1 MYKEA
6 VSLPVDSWEDE
17 VVTGI
22 IEELDDTPRS
32 GFHKE
37 PDQFLLPAG
46 IVTVVLSLVVALI
59 LFFGL
64 VIRKKDPESG
74 FAKWWKEFLNFRKIW
89 IAGIM
94 KFVYIFGSLLCIF
107 GGIAL
112 MIYGFWEGRE
122 PGIMILV
129 GLGTMIVGPI
139 SLRLTFEMT
148 MLFVG
153 LWENTADIRGAVVG
167 ARQRVEEKRAAVLAK
182 AEAKP
187 EPKPEEP
194 KPEA

>member
-17 VVTGI
+17 VTGI
-22 IEELDDTPRS
+22 IEEIDDTPRS
-32 GFHKE
+32 GYNKGS
-37 PDQFLLPAG
+37 DQFLLPAG
-46 IVTVVLSLVVALI
+46 IVTVVLSLVIALI

-112 MIYGFWEGRE
+112 MIYGFWEGHE
-122 PGIMILV
+122 PGVMILV
-129 GLGTMIVGPI
+129 GLGVMIVGPI
-139 SLRLTFEMT
+139 LLRLTFEMT

-153 LWENTADIRGAVVG
+153 VWENTANIRGAVVG

-182 AEAKP
+182 AEVKS

>member
-1 MYKEA
+1 M
-6 VSLPVDSWEDE
+6 
-17 VVTGI
+17 
-22 IEELDDTPRS
+22 
-32 GFHKE
+32 
-37 PDQFLLPAG
+37 LPAG
-46 IVTVVLSLVVALI
+46 IVTVVLSLVIALI

-107 GGIAL
+107 GSIAL

-122 PGIMILV
+122 PGVMILV
-129 GLGTMIVGPI
+129 GLGVMIVGPI
-139 SLRLTFEMT
+139 LLRLTFEMT
-148 MLFVG
+148 MLFVSV
-153 LWENTADIRGAVVG
+153 WDNTADIRGAVVG

-187 EPKPEEP
+187 EPKPE
-194 KPEA
+194 A

>member
-1 MYKEA
+1 MYKRE
-6 VSLPVDSWEDE
+6 VSLPVSSWEDE
-17 VVTGI
+17 VTGI
-22 IEELDDTPRS
+22 IEELDDTPSR
-32 GFHKE
+32 GFNKE
-37 PDQFLLPAG
+37 PEQFLLPAG
-46 IVTVVLSLVVALI
+46 IVTVALSLVIAFI
-59 LFFGL
+59 IFFGL
-64 VIRKKDPESG
+64 IIRKKDPESR

-94 KFVYIFGSLLCIF
+94 KFLYVFGSLLFIF

-112 MIYGFWEGRE
+112 MIYAIWEGRE
-122 PGIMILV
+122 QGIMFLV
-129 GLGTMIVGPI
+129 GLGVMIIGPI
-139 SLRLTFEMT
+139 LLRLTFETT

-167 ARQRVEEKRAAVLAK
+167 AKQRVEEKKAVALVK

-187 EPKPEEP
+187 ESKQEEL

>member
-6 VSLPVDSWEDE
+6 VSMPVSSWEDE

-22 IEELDDTPRS
+22 IEELDDTPRR
-32 GFHKE
+32 GFNKE

-64 VIRKKDPESG
+64 VVRKKDPESG

-94 KFVYIFGSLLCIF
+94 KFIYIFGSLLCIF

-112 MIYGFWEGRE
+112 MIYALWEGRE
-122 PGIMILV
+122 PGVMILV
-129 GLGTMIVGPI
+129 GLGVMIVGPI

-153 LWENTADIRGAVVG
+153 VWENTADIRGAVVG

-182 AEAKP
+182 AEVKP

>member
-17 VVTGI
+17 VTGI
-22 IEELDDTPRS
+22 IEEIDDTPRS
-32 GFHKE
+32 GYNKGS
-37 PDQFLLPAG
+37 DQFLLPAG
-46 IVTVVLSLVVALI
+46 IVTVVLSLVIALI

-112 MIYGFWEGRE
+112 MIYGFWEGHE
-122 PGIMILV
+122 PGVMILV
-129 GLGTMIVGPI
+129 GLGVMIVGPI
-139 SLRLTFEMT
+139 LLRLTFEMT

-153 LWENTADIRGAVVG
+153 VWENTANIRGAVVG

-182 AEAKP
+182 AEVKP

>member
-17 VVTGI
+17 VTGI
-22 IEELDDTPRS
+22 IEEIDDTPRS
-32 GFHKE
+32 GYNKE

-94 KFVYIFGSLLCIF
+94 KFVYISGSLLCIF

-122 PGIMILV
+122 PGVMILV
-129 GLGTMIVGPI
+129 GLGMMIVGPI

-153 LWENTADIRGAVVG
+153 IWENTANIRGAVVG

-182 AEAKP
+182 AEVKP
-187 EPKPEEP
+187 EPKPE
-194 KPEA
+194 A

>member
-17 VVTGI
+17 VTGI
-22 IEELDDTPRS
+22 IEEIDDTPRS
-32 GFHKE
+32 GYNKE

-122 PGIMILV
+122 PGVMILV
-129 GLGTMIVGPI
+129 GLGVMIVGPI
-139 SLRLTFEMT
+139 LLRLTFEMT
-148 MLFVG
+148 MLFVSV
-153 LWENTADIRGAVVG
+153 WENTADIRGAVVG

-182 AEAKP
+182 AEVKP
-187 EPKPEEP
+187 EPKPE
-194 KPEA
+194 A

>member
-17 VVTGI
+17 VTGI
-22 IEELDDTPRS
+22 IEEIDDTPRS
-32 GFHKE
+32 GYNKE

-46 IVTVVLSLVVALI
+46 IVTVALSLVVASI

-64 VIRKKDPESG
+64 VARKKDPESG

-122 PGIMILV
+122 PGVMILA
-129 GLGTMIVGPI
+129 GLGVMIVGPI
-139 SLRLTFEMT
+139 MLRLSFEMT

-153 LWENTADIRGAVVG
+153 VWENTADIRGAVAG

-182 AEAKP
+182 AEVKP
-187 EPKPEEP
+187 EPKPE
-194 KPEA
+194 A

>member
-17 VVTGI
+17 VTGI
-22 IEELDDTPRS
+22 IEEIDDTPRS
-32 GFHKE
+32 GYNKE
-37 PDQFLLPAG
+37 SNQFLLPAG

-122 PGIMILV
+122 PGVMILV
-129 GLGTMIVGPI
+129 GLGVMIVGPI
-139 SLRLTFEMT
+139 LLRLTFEMT
-148 MLFVG
+148 MLFVSV
-153 LWENTADIRGAVVG
+153 WENTADIRGAVVG

-182 AEAKP
+182 AEVKP
-187 EPKPEEP
+187 EPKPE
-194 KPEA
+194 A

>member
-17 VVTGI
+17 VTGI
-22 IEELDDTPRS
+22 IEEIDDTPRS
-32 GFHKE
+32 GYNKE
-37 PDQFLLPAG
+37 SNQFLLPAG
-46 IVTVVLSLVVALI
+46 IVTAVLSLVVALI

-122 PGIMILV
+122 PGVMILV
-129 GLGTMIVGPI
+129 GLGVMIVGPI
-139 SLRLTFEMT
+139 LLRLTFEMT
-148 MLFVG
+148 MLFVSV
-153 LWENTADIRGAVVG
+153 WENTADIRGAVVG
-167 ARQRVEEKRAAVLAK
+167 ARQRVEEKRAAALAK
-182 AEAKP
+182 AEVKP
-187 EPKPEEP
+187 EPKPE
-194 KPEA
+194 A

>member
-17 VVTGI
+17 VTGI
-22 IEELDDTPRS
+22 IEEIDDTPRS
-32 GFHKE
+32 GYNKE
-37 PDQFLLPAG
+37 PNQFLLPAG
-46 IVTVVLSLVVALI
+46 IVTAVLSLVVALI

-122 PGIMILV
+122 PGVMILV
-129 GLGTMIVGPI
+129 GLGVMIVGPI
-139 SLRLTFEMT
+139 LLRLTFEMT
-148 MLFVG
+148 MLFVSV
-153 LWENTADIRGAVVG
+153 WENTADIRGAVVG

-182 AEAKP
+182 AEVKP
-187 EPKPEEP
+187 EPKPE
-194 KPEA
+194 A

>member
-17 VVTGI
+17 VTGI
-22 IEELDDTPRS
+22 IEEIDDTPRS
-32 GFHKE
+32 GYNKE
-37 PDQFLLPAG
+37 SNQFLLPAG
-46 IVTVVLSLVVALI
+46 IVTAVLSLVVALI

-122 PGIMILV
+122 PGVMILV
-129 GLGTMIVGPI
+129 GLGVMIVGPI
-139 SLRLTFEMT
+139 LLRLTFEMT
-148 MLFVG
+148 MLFVSV
-153 LWENTADIRGAVVG
+153 WENTADIRGAVVG

-182 AEAKP
+182 AEVKP
-187 EPKPEEP
+187 EPKPE
-194 KPEA
+194 A

>member
-17 VVTGI
+17 VTGI
-22 IEELDDTPRS
+22 IEEIDDTPRS
-32 GFHKE
+32 GYNKE
-37 PDQFLLPAG
+37 PNQFLLPAG
-46 IVTVVLSLVVALI
+46 IVTAVLSLVVALI

-122 PGIMILV
+122 PGVMILV
-129 GLGTMIVGPI
+129 GLGVMIVGPI
-139 SLRLTFEMT
+139 LLRLTFEMT
-148 MLFVG
+148 MLFVSV
-153 LWENTADIRGAVVG
+153 WENTADIRGAVVG
-167 ARQRVEEKRAAVLAK
+167 TRQRVEEKRAAVLAK
-182 AEAKP
+182 AEVKP
-187 EPKPEEP
+187 EPKPE
-194 KPEA
+194 A

>member
-1 MYKEA
+1 MYKQE
-6 VSLPVDSWEDE
+6 VSLPVSSWEDE
-17 VVTGI
+17 VTGI
-22 IEELDDTPRS
+22 IEELDDTPSR
-32 GFHKE
+32 GFNKE
-37 PDQFLLPAG
+37 PEQFLLPAG
-46 IVTVVLSLVVALI
+46 VVTVVLSLVVAFV

-64 VIRKKDPESG
+64 VIRKKDPESR

-94 KFVYIFGSLLCIF
+94 KFLYIFGSLLFIF

-112 MIYGFWEGRE
+112 MIYAIWEGRE
-122 PGIMILV
+122 QGIMILV
-129 GLGTMIVGPI
+129 GLGVMIVGPI
-139 SLRLTFEMT
+139 LLRLSFETT

-167 ARQRVEEKRAAVLAK
+167 EKQRVEEKRAATLAK
-182 AEAKP
+182 TEVKP
-187 EPKPEEP
+187 EPKPEEL

>member
-1 MYKEA
+1 M
-6 VSLPVDSWEDE
+6 
-17 VVTGI
+17 
-22 IEELDDTPRS
+22 
-32 GFHKE
+32 
-37 PDQFLLPAG
+37 
-46 IVTVVLSLVVALI
+46 TVVLSLVVALI

-112 MIYGFWEGRE
+112 MIYGLWEGRE